1 MTKQKQI
8 HKGKMSLEPSPG
20 HIDTKIESFKSPS
33 MRVLTQYYSVLSKKT
48 PVLSKHPN
56 IHRYI

>member
-8 HKGKMSLEPSPG
+8 HKGKMSLEPSSG
-20 HIDTKIESFKSPS
+20 HIDTKNRKFPAPS
-33 MRVLTQYYSVLSKKT
+33 MRVLTQYYSVFYKKT

>member
-8 HKGKMSLEPSPG
+8 HKGKIPLEPSPG
-20 HIDTKIESFKSPS
+20 HIDTKNRKFHITIYESTDT
-33 MRVLTQYYSVLSKKT
+33 VLFCAFQKT

-56 IHRYI
+56 IHRYL